1 MVTRFNSSVNHLS
14 SAVCMVTCFGL
25 GSLDL
30 PHSLRT
36 APRDRMSDVGSVVK
50 LPSAHG
56 PADAISRYFAC
67 RCTRMVRMTLLP
79 PFEHSAWPEPCG
91 YDHEHPSLLIGDALD
106 GRIKSARR
114 GPHQT
119 LLGRRLIHGLI
130 DLLLEGDG
138 SLL

>member
-1 MVTRFNSSVNHLS
+1 
-14 SAVCMVTCFGL
+14 
-25 GSLDL
+25 
-30 PHSLRT
+30 
-36 APRDRMSDVGSVVK
+36 
-50 LPSAHG
+50 
-56 PADAISRYFAC
+56 
-67 RCTRMVRMTLLP
+67 MTPLP
-79 PFEHSAWPEPCG
+79 PFKHSAWPEPCG

-119 LLGRRLIHGLI
+119 LLGRRLMNGLI

>member
-1 MVTRFNSSVNHLS
+1 
-14 SAVCMVTCFGL
+14 MVTCFGL

-30 PHSLRT
+30 LPHSLRVS
-36 APRDRMSDVGSVVK
+36 RGMSMTSASVVK

-119 LLGRRLIHGLI
+119 LLGRRLINGLI

>member
-1 MVTRFNSSVNHLS
+1 
-14 SAVCMVTCFGL
+14 
-25 GSLDL
+25 
-30 PHSLRT
+30 
-36 APRDRMSDVGSVVK
+36 
-50 LPSAHG
+50 
-56 PADAISRYFAC
+56 
-67 RCTRMVRMTLLP
+67 MVRMKPLP

-119 LLGRRLIHGLI
+119 LLGRRLINGLI